1 MIAELINQKRRVKK
15 FWILSEVS
23 SREKSLNFSRKRT
36 NRNVLVEIQLVT
48 VKTIIITAFLGLF
61 FL

>member
-1 MIAELINQKRRVKK
+1 MISADACNGFFSVGRRTGLKKR
-15 FWILSEVS
+15 SE
-23 SREKSLNFSRKRT
+23 NFSRKRT

-48 VKTIIITAFLGLF
+48 VKTITITAFLGIF

>member
-1 MIAELINQKRRVKK
+1 MQWFL
-15 FWILSEVS
+15 LSRKQDWTQERS
-23 SREKSLNFSRKRT
+23 ENFSRKRT

-48 VKTIIITAFLGLF
+48 VKTITITAFLGLF